1 MEAAV
6 DIFYKRMLE
15 DPRVSSFFKS
25 TDMVKQRN
33 QQKLFL
39 SMALGGPKE

>member
-15 DPRVSSFFKS
+15 DPKVAGFFKS
-25 TDMVKQRN
+25 TDMPKQRN

>member
-15 DPRVSSFFKS
+15 DPKVASFFKS
-25 TDMVKQRN
+25 TDMAKQKN
-33 QQKLFL
+33 Q
-39 SMALGGPKE
+39 